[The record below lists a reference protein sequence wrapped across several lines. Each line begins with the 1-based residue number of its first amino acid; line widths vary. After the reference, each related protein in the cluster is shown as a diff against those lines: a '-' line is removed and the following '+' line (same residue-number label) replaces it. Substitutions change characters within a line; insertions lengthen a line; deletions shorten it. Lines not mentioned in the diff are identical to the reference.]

1 MAQNSEKAPKKSV
14 FKTLKAEFKK
24 IVWPSTETVRKETI
38 AVAVSTVVFGAIIAV
53 LDAVIKIGID
63 FIAGIGV

>member
-1 MAQNSEKAPKKSV
+1 MAQNSEKAPKKSF

-38 AVAVSTVVFGAIIAV
+38 AVAVSTVVLGAIIAV

>member
-14 FKTLKAEFKK
+14 FKALKAEFKK
-24 IVWPSTETVRKETI
+24 IVWPSTEKVRKETI
-38 AVAVSTVVFGAIIAV
+38 AVALSTVVLGALIAV